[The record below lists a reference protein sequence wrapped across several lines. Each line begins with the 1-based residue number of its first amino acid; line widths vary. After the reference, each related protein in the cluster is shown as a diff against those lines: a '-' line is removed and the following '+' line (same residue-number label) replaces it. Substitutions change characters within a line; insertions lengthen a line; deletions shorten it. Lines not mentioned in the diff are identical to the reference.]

1 MFSSAVYAFELL
13 FAVCRH
19 QWAPSREC
27 QAAMAQAQERQKE
40 LPHAQGQGLLLRGAT
55 QSPRS
60 GGCGAQRVERSYSTF
75 KVRRGGLTPC
85 PR

>member
-40 LPHAQGQGLLLRGAT
+40 LPHAQGKRHPSKTVGVASGL
-55 QSPRS
+55 
-60 GGCGAQRVERSYSTF
+60 QRADTL
-75 KVRRGGLTPC
+75 KP
-85 PR
+85 